1 MLHMAKTRSE
11 INNAYAKKAYD
22 DIRLQVPK
30 GQKDVIKA
38 HADSMGETIGGFI
51 KRAIQAQMDRD
62 KVDRWISVKDRLPET
77 DAWVAVWYRD
87 KDGDCFPTVGQY
99 RDFAGQKYWTTDVD
113 DNERAYPPE
122 EITHWMPLPGP
133 LEADD
138 HN

>member
-1 MLHMAKTRSE
+1 MLT
-11 INNAYAKKAYD
+11 KAQRAANEKY
-22 DIRLQVPK
+22 IAANYKQVAVRWP
-30 GQKDVIKA
+30 
-38 HADSMGETIGGFI
+38 ADFAEAVKQAAEDSGESLAGYMR
-51 KRAIQAQMDRD
+51 RAIEAQMERD